1 MINEAREQGA
11 AIVGIFHD
19 QKVRD
24 SVATR
29 VVEMTELH

>member
-11 AIVGIFHD
+11 AIIGIFHD
-19 QKVRD
+19 QRVRD

-29 VVEMTELH
+29 VINMADFK